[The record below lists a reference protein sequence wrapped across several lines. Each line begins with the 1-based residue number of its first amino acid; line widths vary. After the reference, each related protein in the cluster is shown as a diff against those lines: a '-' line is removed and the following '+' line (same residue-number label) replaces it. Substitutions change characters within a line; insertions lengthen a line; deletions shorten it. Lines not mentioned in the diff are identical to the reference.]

1 MDYKVSKPTAAMIDA
16 FKDARGIYN
25 TIYRALMQDY
35 SEDDVLKMMN
45 GGFVGAL
52 DALQEEIFKLMQI
65 SIVANL
71 DDEEKNEYV
80 TVLENDLIINK
91 DNYIEE
97 ISLHLKKWTFE
108 RLSYLEQAI
117 LLVATS
123 EIKKEIASKNIIID
137 EAIRIA
143 KMYCDEKS

>member
-1 MDYKVSKPTAAMIDA
+1 M
-16 FKDARGIYN
+16 YN
-25 TIYRALMQDY
+25 RFVMNRHEYRVKIVFALYQ
-35 SEDDVLKMMN
+35 SLLLNKEISRSVEDN
-45 GGFVGAL
+45 F
-52 DALQEEIFKLMQI
+52 
-65 SIVANL
+65 

-143 KMYCDEKS
+143 KMYCDEKSYQYINGVLDNL

>member
-16 FKDARGIYN
+16 VKDARSIYSK
-25 TIYRALMQDY
+25 IYRALMLDY

-71 DDEEKNEYV
+71 DDEEKNS
-80 TVLENDLIINK
+80 LI
-91 DNYIEE
+91 
-97 ISLHLKKWTFE
+97 
-108 RLSYLEQAI
+108 
-117 LLVATS
+117 
-123 EIKKEIASKNIIID
+123 
-137 EAIRIA
+137 
-143 KMYCDEKS
+143 